1 MVEMLVD
8 DLKLFLP
15 NKIDT
20 VLQVKNPFVDVIQV
34 DFKLRHQSA
43 VFLCPFLLV
52 DQVYFFVLQLESGLI
67 IEEYVQ
73 LMLQRFQLL
82 SVLVLGVF
90 MVDFCR

>member
-20 VLQVKNPFVDVIQV
+20 VLQVQNPFVDVIQV
-34 DFKLRHQSA
+34 DFKLWHQSA
-43 VFLCPFLLV
+43 VFLGPFLLV
-52 DQVYFFVLQLESGLI
+52 DQVYFFVLQFKSGLI
-67 IEEYVQ
+67 IEEHVQ

-82 SVLVLGVF
+82 SVLVLRVF
-90 MVDFCR
+90 VVDFCR